1 MTAFAE
7 AEQKIGY
14 VFKDKELLTLAFTHS
29 TYSNVHGGENNE
41 RLEYL
46 GDAVLQLVVS
56 ELLYACEENGR
67 KFTEGEMTEGRQR
80 LVNQKALSAVVEKM
94 GLKEYLLFEGGASN
108 VGEKTTSSLFET
120 VAAAI
125 YLDGG
130 FEAAKKFVFR
140 HLQLSREENY
150 IGKLQIWLQKRGKPI
165 PDYGEAQKSGADHAP
180 VWTVT
185 ARADGAEATG
195 TGKNITA
202 AQQEAAKKLLS
213 ILSRRKD

>member
-7 AEQKIGY
+7 AERKIGY

-67 KFTEGEMTEGRQR
+67 KFTEGEMTESRQR

-125 YLDGG
+125 YLDGRLRG
-130 FEAAKKFVFR
+130 GKEVRFPAFTAQPRGKLHRQAANLAAKAR
-140 HLQLSREENY
+140 QTHSR
-150 IGKLQIWLQKRGKPI
+150 LRG
-165 PDYGEAQKSGADHAP
+165 GAEVGRRSRA

>member
-7 AEQKIGY
+7 AERKIGY

-67 KFTEGEMTEGRQR
+67 KFTEGEMTESRQR

-130 FEAAKKFVFR
+130 FEAAKKFVSR

-165 PDYGEAQKSGADHAP
+165 CC
-180 VWTVT
+180 T
-185 ARADGAEATG
+185 
-195 TGKNITA
+195 
-202 AQQEAAKKLLS
+202 QQLPLS
-213 ILSRRKD
+213 ILSDFTAPASRSR

>member
-7 AEQKIGY
+7 AERKIGY

-56 ELLYACEENGR
+56 ELLYGCEENGR
-67 KFTEGEMTEGRQR
+67 KFTEGEMTESRQR

-108 VGEKTTSSLFET
+108 VAKRRLPAFLKRWRRRSISTAASRRQRSSFPGIYSSAARKITSASC
-120 VAAAI
+120 
-125 YLDGG
+125 
-130 FEAAKKFVFR
+130 
-140 HLQLSREENY
+140 
-150 IGKLQIWLQKRGKPI
+150 
-165 PDYGEAQKSGADHAP
+165 KSGCKSAASP
-180 VWTVT
+180 FPI
-185 ARADGAEATG
+185 
-195 TGKNITA
+195 TGKRRSRAPIT
-202 AQQEAAKKLLS
+202 
-213 ILSRRKD
+213 RPCGR

>member
-7 AEQKIGY
+7 AERKIGY

-67 KFTEGEMTEGRQR
+67 KFTEGEMTESRQR

-94 GLKEYLLFEGGASN
+94 GLKEYLLFEGGAS
-108 VGEKTTSSLFET
+108 SLFET

-130 FEAAKKFVFR
+130 FEAAKKFVSR